1 MSKESTIK
9 IKGEPLKS
17 FINKVGTFRGKKH
30 SSQSRQSSS
39 DLKYSD
45 NDESIFRVNSEDGQF
60 TTFVGGGGGASETS
74 TDLDST
80 KLSGGSNSG
89 SNSYRSSTMQQ
100 PSITNIYD
108 RMTPEQIN
116 EEFERSLLVNITK
129 IYKDWKNSKKKVFK
143 IIDRSQFEIR

>member
-60 TTFVGGGGGASETS
+60 TTFVVGGASETS

>member
-116 EEFERSLLVNITK
+116 EEFERSLLVNITQ
-129 IYKDWKNSKKKVFK
+129 IYKDWKNSKKKFLK
-143 IIDRSQFEIR
+143 L

>member
-45 NDESIFRVNSEDGQF
+45 NDESIFRLNSEDGQF
-60 TTFVGGGGGASETS
+60 TTFSSGGGGVGETS

-89 SNSYRSSTMQQ
+89 NNSYRSSTMQQ

-116 EEFERSLLVNITK
+116 EEFERSLLVNMLLRFKKSEKK
-129 IYKDWKNSKKKVFK
+129 IQKFIKL
-143 IIDRSQFEIR
+143 

>member
-45 NDESIFRVNSEDGQF
+45 NDESIFRLNSEDGQF
-60 TTFVGGGGGASETS
+60 TTFSGGGGGVASETS

-89 SNSYRSSTMQQ
+89 NNSYRSSTIQQ

-116 EEFERSLLVNITK
+116 EEFERSLLVNMLLRF
-129 IYKDWKNSKKKVFK
+129 KKT
-143 IIDRSQFEIR
+143 E

>member
-30 SSQSRQSSS
+30 SQSRQSAS
-39 DLKYSD
+39 DIKYLD
-45 NDESIFRVNSEDGQF
+45 NDESVFRLNSEDGQF
-60 TTFVGGGGGASETS
+60 PTFGGGASETS

-80 KLSGGSNSG
+80 KLSGGSNT
-89 SNSYRSSTMQQ
+89 YRSSTIQQ

-116 EEFERSLLVNITK
+116 EEFERSLLVNIMR
-129 IYKDWKNSKKKVFK
+129 NKKKPK
-143 IIDRSQFEIR
+143 KKT